1 MLTSLDFF
9 GCTIFCETSL
19 KSLNLTSF
27 FMKYILFISIFLL
40 LAAKPADTL
49 TSVTPLGNGIA
60 LVEWDAFGSSG
71 SYTIQVAELGTNIQ
85 VWESQ
90 TTSLSTIVVGLNSG
104 WHRYKIVRGCEF
116 IIIDV
121 NIP

>member
-1 MLTSLDFF
+1 M
-9 GCTIFCETSL
+9 
-19 KSLNLTSF
+19 
-27 FMKYILFISIFLL
+27 LFILL
-40 LAAKPADTL
+40 SLFLAAKPADTL
-49 TSVTPLGNGIA
+49 TSVIPLGGGA
-60 LVEWDAFGSSG
+60 TFVEWDAFGSSG
-71 SYTIQVAELGTNIQ
+71 NYTLQVADLATNSQ

-90 TTSLSTIVVGLNSG
+90 TTNLSTTVTGLNSG